1 MQAMFALSCE
11 VPVRLGQCGACCA
24 GDIVK
29 DGDIIAQIETDKVTI
44 DVRYT
49 EAKPGK
55 IKEILINKDDTV
67 AVGQDVA
74 VVEQVIQRPCCRLKL

>member
-1 MQAMFALSCE
+1 M
-11 VPVRLGQCGACCA
+11 
-24 GDIVK
+24 K

-74 VVEQVIQRPCCRLKL
+74 VVEQVTRLPA

>member
-1 MQAMFALSCE
+1 M
-11 VPVRLGQCGACCA
+11 
-24 GDIVK
+24 K

-55 IKEILINKDDTV
+55 VKEILISKDDTV
-67 AVGQDVA
+67 AVGQHVA
-74 VVEQVIQRPCCRLKL
+74 VVEQVRHRRCWSRM